1 MNDFFL
7 ANNDT
12 QSFEIDKDYSIDVRQ
27 VLVHEI
33 NLTERFA
40 GPIREALKEKWAI
53 GDLHEIIN
61 KNQVACI
68 TLTAYLTTLTAENT
82 VKIKDSAPEK
92 FIEIFEMLIKVN
104 QEYFKKNKDKKQKQ
118 DSESTWFDSFQYLI
132 ANGHRH
138 SDILNYSFGAF
149 IAYVKAVQKSEL
161 ATMSRNAATM
171 RVAYHAD
178 KKAFD
183 KFNEKLKADHISR

>member
-1 MNDFFL
+1 MPVFRISIMNDFFL

-12 QSFEIDKDYSIDVRQ
+12 QSVEIDKDYSIDVRL

-40 GPIREALKEKWAI
+40 GPIREALREKWAI

-61 KNQVACI
+61 KNQVACTTLI
-68 TLTAYLTTLTAENT
+68 THLTTLTAENT

-104 QEYFKKNKDKKQKQ
+104 QDYFKKNKDKKQKQ

-161 ATMSRNAATM
+161 ATMSKNAATM
-171 RVAYHAD
+171 RVA
-178 KKAFD
+178 
-183 KFNEKLKADHISR
+183 